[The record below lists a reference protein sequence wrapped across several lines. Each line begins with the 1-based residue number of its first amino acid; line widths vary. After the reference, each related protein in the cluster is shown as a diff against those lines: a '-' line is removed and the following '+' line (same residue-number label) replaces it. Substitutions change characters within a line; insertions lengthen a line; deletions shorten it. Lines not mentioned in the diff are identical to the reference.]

1 MIRISAEPFPDD
13 CDPTLPGH
21 PDPYPLYHRL
31 RRDDPVHWSPFTN
44 AWMLTRYADA
54 IAYLRSAQFSR
65 VAYLDAMRAKFG
77 KDQPILAFQSRELA
91 FTDPP
96 EHSWLRSLMG
106 KAFSPQRI
114 EAMRPHIEEVVR
126 ASLDR
131 LGPRGAMNVIADFAY
146 PIPADVI
153 SAMLGVPREDWAMLR
168 HWVEGIVISRGV
180 IRTPEMMAEGARVT
194 KSFEDYLG
202 RLMSEK
208 RKAPGAGLLIALIA
222 AEEHG
227 RTMPPEQI
235 VTTIE
240 TLFAAG
246 HATTRNLI
254 ANGLIALLG
263 NPAEHRRLRENP
275 AMISSAVEEMLRY
288 DSPTQAPSPQIAT
301 ADVEM
306 GGVRIRRGDAVSV
319 LIGAANRDPAR
330 FEDPD
335 RFDIA
340 RPDNEHLAFSH
351 GLHYC
356 LGASL
361 ARMEGQIAIA
371 ALVQRFPN
379 LRLAASEIEW
389 EKMGRFRGPREVRVE
404 F

>member
-1 MIRISAEPFPDD
+1 MIRVSAEPFPDD

-21 PDPYPLYHRL
+21 SDPYPLYHRL

-44 AWMLTRYADA
+44 AWVLTRYNDA
-54 IAYLRSAQFSR
+54 IAYLRGAQFSR

-96 EHSWLRSLMG
+96 EHSWLRSLMS

-114 EAMRPHIEEVVR
+114 AAMRPHIEDTVR
-126 ASLDR
+126 VSLDR
-131 LGPRGAMNVIADFAY
+131 LAPRGEMEVIADFAY

-153 SAMLGVPREDWAMLR
+153 SAMLGVPREDWVMLR
-168 HWVEGIVISRGV
+168 RWVEGIVISRGV
-180 IRTPEMMAEGARVT
+180 VRTPEMMAEGARVT
-194 KSFEDYLG
+194 RSFEDYLG
-202 RLMSEK
+202 RLMAEK
-208 RKAPGAGLLIALIA
+208 RKAPDADLLSALIA
-222 AEEHG
+222 VEERG
-227 RTMPPEQI
+227 RRMPPEQI
-235 VTTIE
+235 VTMIE

-254 ANGLIALLG
+254 GNGLIALLR
-263 NPAEHRRLRENP
+263 NPSEHRKLRENP
-275 AMISSAVEEMLRY
+275 ALIASAVEEMLRY
-288 DSPTQAPSPQIAT
+288 DSPTQAPSPQIAI
-301 ADVEM
+301 ADVEI
-306 GGVRIRRGDAVSV
+306 GGTRIRKGDAVSV
-319 LIGAANRDPAR
+319 LIGAANRDPTR
-330 FEDPD
+330 FDDPD

-361 ARMEGQIAIA
+361 ARMEGQIATG

-379 LRLAASEIEW
+379 LRLARGEIEW